1 MLASELKGVQRQ
13 RDIADAF
20 GAGGAETL
28 VDMLTLDLIVGSGG
42 VLSHAPRRSQAAMM
56 LIDSFEPEGIT
67 RLAVDSIFMMPQ
79 LGVLSTISEQAATE
93 VFYRDCLIPLGTC
106 VAPVGSA
113 RYGDSCASVT
123 VHSPRGRER
132 LEIAVGE
139 MRLLPL
145 GEDES
150 AHVIVEPTRRFDAG
164 EGAGRAV
171 EAEVTGGVVGLI
183 IDGRGR
189 PLELPEDDGE
199 RMEAIRRWERE
210 LRAYPE
216 VSEAEAAGE
225 EVVGS

>member
-1 MLASELKGVQRQ
+1 VQRQ

-145 GEDES
+145 SEDES
-150 AHVIVEPTRRFDAG
+150 AHVAVEPTRRFDAG

-171 EAEVTGGVVGLI
+171 EAEVSGGVVGLI
-183 IDGRGR
+183 IDARGR
-189 PLELPEDDGE
+189 PLELPEDDDE